1 MRRRGEETLL
11 LLRRRDQ
18 SPGADG
24 EAKEREI
31 AAKRD
36 VKEHGLN

>member
-1 MRRRGEETLL
+1 MRWRGEETLL

-24 EAKEREI
+24 EAKREI